1 MVFSGL
7 ENSSRGDPFHAPST
21 ETNSVAGQ
29 GEGWHLA
36 SGNFKAKSPGG
47 GHNTPPRV
55 TIGGHSSSTTRC
67 VPSGGTSSTIRSL
80 TDMDIDTTRQCKKTP
95 GVTTNSGIRSP
106 PDPSSPDVGTA
117 KTSTEF
123 PPFPIYHG

>member
-1 MVFSGL
+1 MPRLKKQILQMGRVKAGNSPVAIARLKAEVEVITPLPELLL
-7 ENSSRGDPFHAPST
+7 EDAH
-21 ETNSVAGQ
+21 
-29 GEGWHLA
+29 
-36 SGNFKAKSPGG
+36 SPP
-47 GHNTPPRV
+47 H
-55 TIGGHSSSTTRC
+55 STTRHS
-67 VPSGGTSSTIRSL
+67 PTSGTSSTIRSP